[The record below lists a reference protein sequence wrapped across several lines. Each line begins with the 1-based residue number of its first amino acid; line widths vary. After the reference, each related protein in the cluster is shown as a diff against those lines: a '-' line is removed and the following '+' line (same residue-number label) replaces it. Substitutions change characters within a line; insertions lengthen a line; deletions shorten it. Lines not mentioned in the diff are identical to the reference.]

1 MTAKAFR
8 SPPFR
13 AEHLGSLLRPDDL
26 LQVREDVDKGQ
37 AGEKQLRS
45 IEDGA
50 VRDIVDVQ
58 LKLGFHPISDGEYRR
73 HMFWGTFFPGL
84 EGFEEIKN
92 PDVDIFRMYMPDIA
106 AFLETGHKPGESV
119 ICTGKIKHSGSTYI
133 DQWNY
138 LKNAVPKER
147 VHECKLTLAAPEWY
161 HMRRVT

>member
-73 HMFWGTFFPGL
+73 HSGCFYWYIGLLPDARDSVLGHLLPGIR
-84 EGFEEIKN
+84 GVRG
-92 PDVDIFRMYMPDIA
+92 D
-106 AFLETGHKPGESV
+106 
-119 ICTGKIKHSGSTYI
+119 
-133 DQWNY
+133 
-138 LKNAVPKER
+138 
-147 VHECKLTLAAPEWY
+147 
-161 HMRRVT
+161 